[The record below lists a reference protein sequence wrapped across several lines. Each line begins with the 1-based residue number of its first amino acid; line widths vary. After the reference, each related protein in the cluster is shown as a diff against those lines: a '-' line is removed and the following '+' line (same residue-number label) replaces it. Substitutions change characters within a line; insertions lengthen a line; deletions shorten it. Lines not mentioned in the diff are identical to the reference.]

1 MSLER
6 TYGNEITLRAIANIF
21 NVEVVVI
28 STLGERGS
36 VNILPQQIV
45 LQISF
50 EQPRMS
56 LEQLPLENLEKIF
69 LSALISLDFKFPM
82 HVCWTFNNML
92 KTILYSKSLNV

>member
-36 VNILPQQIV
+36 VTILPQQIV

-50 EQPRMS
+50 EQPRTS

-69 LSALISLDFKFPM
+69 LSALIS
-82 HVCWTFNNML
+82 
-92 KTILYSKSLNV
+92 